1 MEVAR
6 DFLENSTIHGL
17 LHISRTRR
25 LVRLIWVGIVM
36 AGFSV
41 AASLIQQSFS
51 SWASSPITTT
61 IETRPIREIDF
72 PNVTVCPP
80 RNSFTSLNPDLLR
93 SRSINFDEKIR
104 KELSDYVPYA
114 AYDVTY
120 KANSGEYREFL
131 EGEINYTNWY
141 RGRSKLELLKTG
153 FNANKYYD
161 FFTTAPNGSFS
172 TPYLGEPYNTSMFDC
187 GLTTMV
193 VIFVPENLTV
203 GSKIVVDLDYDVPD
217 DDGDFYIR
225 IQGRVVHSH

>member
-61 IETRPIREIDF
+61 IETRPISDLDF

-93 SRSINFDEKIR
+93 SR
-104 KELSDYVPYA
+104 
-114 AYDVTY
+114 
-120 KANSGEYREFL
+120 
-131 EGEINYTNWY
+131 
-141 RGRSKLELLKTG
+141 
-153 FNANKYYD
+153 
-161 FFTTAPNGSFS
+161 
-172 TPYLGEPYNTSMFDC
+172 
-187 GLTTMV
+187 
-193 VIFVPENLTV
+193 NLTFDKGNFHLNQTSRSLFCDKLV
-203 GSKIVVDLDYDVPD
+203 ALSSGIMMETHVLHRFVLMLNQRASS
-217 DDGDFYIR
+217 DGVYFNER
-225 IQGRVVHSH
+225 ILKGETKRAF